1 MATRRDFIQQAGIAS
16 AGMLLATTH
25 VVAAKSAGYV
35 DKLTDAN
42 GKYEAAPLPFAY
54 DALEPH
60 IDARTDELHYN
71 FHHKPA
77 VTAANK
83 AEESLA
89 KARETNDFALVK
101 YYEKELAFQ
110 LSSHILHTIYWT
122 SISGKGG
129 EPSGSLA
136 KAIDRD
142 FGSYCRFKGQ
152 LLAASVAVE
161 ASGWGL
167 VGYHPTTDR
176 IMVLQCENHQKLTAW
191 GIQPLLVLDV
201 FEHAYYLKYQN
212 KRADYLNQLTSLLN
226 WENAALRL
234 QTAELSRRQS

>member
-1 MATRRDFIQQAGIAS
+1 MATRRDFIQQAGL
-16 AGMLLATTH
+16 AGAGVMMATTG
-25 VVAAKSAGYV
+25 AGATETAGYM
-35 DKLTDAN
+35 DRLTDAN

-60 IDARTDELHYN
+60 IDARTVELHYT

-77 VTAANK
+77 ATAANK

-89 KARETNDFALVK
+89 KARESNDFALVK
-101 YYEKELAFQ
+101 YYTKELAYQ
-110 LSSHILHTIYWT
+110 LSSHILHTVYWT

-129 EPSGSLA
+129 EPSGAFA

-142 FGSYCRFKGQ
+142 FGSYAKFKAQ
-152 LLAASVAVE
+152 LLAATAAVE
-161 ASGWGL
+161 ASGWGI

-176 IMVLQCENHQKLTAW
+176 IMILQCENHQKLTAW

-212 KRADYLNQLTSLLN
+212 KRAEYLSQLTSLLN
-226 WENAALRL
+226 WDNAALRL
-234 QTAELSRRQS
+234 QTAQMSRRQS

>member
-1 MATRRDFIQQAGIAS
+1 MATRREFIQTACIAS
-16 AGMLLATTH
+16 AGVLLVSTD
-25 VVAAKSAGYV
+25 VVAAESSGYI

-42 GKYEAAPLPFAY
+42 GKYEAAPLPFAF

-60 IDARTDELHYN
+60 IDARTVELHYN

-83 AEESLA
+83 AEEALT
-89 KARETNDFALVK
+89 KAREANDFALVK
-101 YYEKELAFQ
+101 YYEKELAYQ

-122 SISGKGG
+122 SISGNGG

-142 FGSYCRFKGQ
+142 FGSYSKLKAQ

-161 ASGWGL
+161 ASGWGI
-167 VGYHPTTDR
+167 VGYLPATDR
-176 IMVLQCENHQKLTAW
+176 IMIL
-191 GIQPLLVLDV
+191 
-201 FEHAYYLKYQN
+201 
-212 KRADYLNQLTSLLN
+212 
-226 WENAALRL
+226 
-234 QTAELSRRQS
+234 